1 MSEGN
6 STCLLSS
13 FILWEA
19 GNQYLANDLALSSVN
34 GFSAVLAL
42 ICNLA
47 IAAVMKTKQLI
58 KIPCHTLIFSLTLVD
73 SVAVL
78 VAKPLYIALRLVLH
92 YNRLTCYSLE
102 RLAKMA
108 ESAIMFCA
116 GCSFMHMVCIARD
129 RCNAL
134 WNPVQYQSRRK
145 KKGKAQT
152 WGLIDFLKN
161 LSLDPK

>member
-1 MSEGN
+1 MAEGN
-6 STCLLSS
+6 STCHFSS
-13 FILWEA
+13 IILWEA

-47 IAAVMKTKQLI
+47 IAVVLKTKQLI
-58 KIPCHTLIFSLTLVD
+58 KIPCHVLIFSLTLVD

-78 VAKPLYIALRLVLH
+78 IARPLYIALRLVLH
-92 YNRLTCYSLE
+92 YNHLTCYSLE

-108 ESAIMFCA
+108 GSAIMFCA

-134 WNPVQYQSRRK
+134 CNPVQYQSPRK

-152 WGLIDFLKN
+152 LPFSI
-161 LSLDPK
+161 

>member
-19 GNQYLANDLALSSVN
+19 GNKYLANDLALSSVN

-47 IAAVMKTKQLI
+47 IAVVMKTKQLI

-78 VAKPLYIALRLVLH
+78 VARPLYIALRLVLH
-92 YNRLTCYSLE
+92 YNQVTCYSLE
-102 RLAKMA
+102 RLAKIA
-108 ESAIMFCA
+108 ESTWLFLYAYGVYCTGSMQCP
-116 GCSFMHMVCIARD
+116 
-129 RCNAL
+129 L
-134 WNPVQYQSRRK
+134 QSSSVSVTK
-145 KKGKAQT
+145 KEER
-152 WGLIDFLKN
+152 
-161 LSLDPK
+161 

>member
-1 MSEGN
+1 MVEGN

-47 IAAVMKTKQLI
+47 IAAVIKTKQLI
-58 KIPCHTLIFSLTLVD
+58 KIPCHVLIFSLTLVD
-73 SVAVL
+73 TVAVL
-78 VAKPLYIALRLVLH
+78 VARPLYIALRLIPHDNHV
-92 YNRLTCYSLE
+92 TCYSLE
-102 RLAKMA
+102 SLAKMA
-108 ESAIMFCA
+108 ETAVTFCA
-116 GCSFMHMVCIARD
+116 GCSFLHMLCIARD

-134 WNPVQYQSRRK
+134 CNPFQYQSPRK
-145 KKGKAQT
+145 KKGKA
-152 WGLIDFLKN
+152 
-161 LSLDPK
+161 